1 MIKIEINKLRQ
12 RSKRYLSSLS
22 GFDFDSLYELLY
34 ELFNNYR
41 PDQSEICQ
49 IEALLNEIGFY
60 NLKEIQD
67 RKKTEIKEIITS
79 KTTEWEREADAEYLS
94 YKLLAAI
101 QSKAVIV
108 IIEEQ
113 VIENLEKPIS
123 LHSNSIISF
132 IDNSKTDQITFTTL

>member
-34 ELFNNYR
+34 ELFDNYR

-49 IEALLNEIGFY
+49 IEALLNQIGFY

-67 RKKTEIKEIITS
+67 SKKTEIKEIITS

-108 IIEEQ
+108 IIDEQ

>member
-67 RKKTEIKEIITS
+67 SKKTEIKEIITS

-108 IIEEQ
+108 IIDEQ

>member
-34 ELFNNYR
+34 ELFDNYR

-67 RKKTEIKEIITS
+67 SKKTEIKEIITS

-108 IIEEQ
+108 IIDEQ

>member
-34 ELFNNYR
+34 ELFDNYR

-67 RKKTEIKEIITS
+67 SKKTEIKEIINS

-108 IIEEQ
+108 IIDEQ